1 MRFQDRPISAEQR
14 AEQLEQR
21 TLSDPKLK
29 LLLEHNLQRTM
40 AAWPPPRWDFEMLT
54 LAAFFFH
61 PELEVARAESNQA
74 SAQII
79 TAGARPNPTIAVT
92 PEYDFTPPA
101 GLSPWLPAVQFD
113 FPIETAGK
121 RGHRIAKAQQLAQ
134 VARLNIAA
142 TAWRIRS
149 NTRSNLLAMSRA
161 VQRETL
167 FARQLEVQEQAV
179 RRLQQRLEAGAVSRA
194 EISPA
199 IVLRERARLDL
210 NQARSLV
217 TESRIAIAESLGLPA
232 QSLAGITF
240 DLNSVVPAAD
250 RLPFLTSAEARRR
263 ALTGRTDI
271 LMALAEHA
279 AAQAALQVEV
289 ARQYPDVH
297 LGTGYQWDQGDNKW
311 SIGLGT
317 EIPLLN
323 RNRGPVAEAEAH
335 RALTAAQFTAV
346 QARILGEIDRALSEY
361 RAAQDQLTNASAVLK
376 SQQDQE
382 QAVRA
387 QVQAGAAE
395 NLDLLAVQFELAA
408 AELTTIEASAKV
420 QQALGALEDTLQQP
434 LPFLSS
440 QELNAALEPSPTRV
454 PSR

>member
-1 MRFQDRPISAEQR
+1 MLVDPLIWTACVRFQDRPISAEQR

-167 FARQLEVQEQAV
+167 FARQLE
-179 RRLQQRLEAGAVSRA
+179 
-194 EISPA
+194 P
-199 IVLRERARLDL
+199 
-210 NQARSLV
+210 
-217 TESRIAIAESLGLPA
+217 GL
-232 QSLAGITF
+232 SG
-240 DLNSVVPAAD
+240 
-250 RLPFLTSAEARRR
+250 
-263 ALTGRTDI
+263 
-271 LMALAEHA
+271 
-279 AAQAALQVEV
+279 
-289 ARQYPDVH
+289 
-297 LGTGYQWDQGDNKW
+297 QG
-311 SIGLGT
+311 
-317 EIPLLN
+317 
-323 RNRGPVAEAEAH
+323 
-335 RALTAAQFTAV
+335 
-346 QARILGEIDRALSEY
+346 
-361 RAAQDQLTNASAVLK
+361 AQD
-376 SQQDQE
+376 D
-382 QAVRA
+382 
-387 QVQAGAAE
+387 G
-395 NLDLLAVQFELAA
+395 D
-408 AELTTIEASAKV
+408 
-420 QQALGALEDTLQQP
+420 
-434 LPFLSS
+434 
-440 QELNAALEPSPTRV
+440 
-454 PSR
+454 